1 MSRVLVVGG
10 MGMLGHRLW
19 IELARTHQTWATVRD
34 RREDVPALPGVDLAR
49 AIGGV
54 DVADTRQ
61 LRDAIAKAEPEV
73 IVNCVGIV
81 KQSQLMGDERLA
93 VQLNAELPHRL
104 LELAGNARV
113 VQISTDCVFDGRRG
127 RYAESDAPSPVDSY
141 GRTKLAGELSAPAL
155 TIRTSMVGRELR
167 SSFGLT
173 EWFLSQRGR
182 VKGFRRAIFS
192 GLTTREL
199 SHVISDIIV
208 PRRDLAGIYHVAGPA
223 IDKYALLHLF
233 RGAFGRDDLNIEPDD
248 SLVIDRSLDSS
259 AFARATGYVAPSW
272 EAMVAAMAGSDLS
285 YDALRTRLRRS

>member
-19 IELARTHQTWATVRD
+19 IESSRTHQTWVTVRD

-49 AIGGV
+49 TIGGV
-54 DVADTRQ
+54 DVADAGQ
-61 LRDAIAKAEPEV
+61 LRDAIAKAEPDV

-104 LELAGNARV
+104 LELAGTARV

-127 RYAESDAPSPVDSY
+127 RYVESDAPSPIDSY

-173 EWFLSQRGR
+173 EWFLSQRER

-208 PRRDLAGIYHVAGPA
+208 PRHELTGIYHVAGPA

-233 RGAFGRDDLNIEPDD
+233 RRAFRRDDLIIEPDD
-248 SLVIDRSLDSS
+248 SLVIDRSLDGS
-259 AFARATGYVAPSW
+259 AFARATGYRAPRW
-272 EAMVAAMAGSDLS
+272 ETMVAAMAASDLS